1 MNPDTIRQI
10 ILTAIFSSERLENI
24 LTLKGGNALH
34 LHGLTQRESQDLDF
48 SIKESIRLSEE
59 EEGKIFEHK
68 ISEAFLKEGYHL
80 LSYKFEDKPRVRSR
94 LTPPFWG
101 GYVIT
106 FSIIKIE
113 ELQELQTKGI
123 KNFNAYAESMGDGS
137 KKIQVDLSF
146 DEYTAPRV
154 AKEINGI
161 TIYLYSPLMIIYEK
175 IRASCQQLEDYELTS
190 NKTRARDLYDIYS
203 TLTDIS
209 NVDLREEV
217 INPEN
222 FHILTRMFDLK
233 EVPIELIPRIKDIKN
248 RLQADYKQ
256 SVLPQI
262 PANTE
267 PPEFDYL
274 FAYNIELFDEL
285 YAVLKAYHQN
295 R

>member
-1 MNPDTIRQI
+1 MDPDTIKRT

-34 LHGLTQRESQDLDF
+34 LHGLTKRESQDLDF

-59 EEGKIFEHK
+59 EEGKIFERTITESFRRK
-68 ISEAFLKEGYHL
+68 GYQL
-80 LSYKFEDKPRVRSR
+80 LSYKFEDKPRIRND

-106 FSIIKIE
+106 FSIIKEE
-113 ELQELQTKGI
+113 ELQILKGKGI
-123 KNFNAYAESMGDGS
+123 QNFNAYAESMGDGS
-137 KKIQVDLSF
+137 KKIQIDLSF
-146 DEYTAPRV
+146 EEYTDPRV
-154 AKEINGI
+154 TTEINGT

-175 IRASCQQLEDYELTS
+175 IRASCQQLESYKLTS
-190 NKTRARDLYDIYS
+190 DKTRSRDLYDIYS

-209 NVDLREEV
+209 NVELREEV

-222 FHILTRMFDLK
+222 FNILMRMFDLK
-233 EVPIELIPRIKDIKN
+233 EVPIELIPTVRSIKD
-248 RLQADYKQ
+248 RLQADYEQ

-267 PPEFDYL
+267 PPNFEYL

-285 YAVLKAYHQN
+285 YAALKSN
-295 R
+295 N